1 MIKVIYC
8 IRRKAELSPE
18 AFQDYWKN
26 AHGQLLME
34 HRHTLRLA
42 GYVQTSPAV
51 NAYSARVERKHVLD
65 TPYDGVAELYWASEQ
80 DMEYA
85 FESSEAR
92 RVQRMLADDELNFI
106 DHSRSARWIARET
119 APIPWQEVEITLEKP

>member
-26 AHGQLLME
+26 VHGQLLME

-42 GYVQTSPAV
+42 GYVQTSPTV
-51 NAYSARVERKHVLD
+51 NAYSVSVERKHMLD
-65 TPYDGVAELYWASEQ
+65 TPYDGVAELYWGSEQ
-80 DMEYA
+80 DMKHA
-85 FESSEAR
+85 FESNEAR
-92 RVQRMLADDELNFI
+92 CVQKMLADDEQNFI
-106 DHSRSARWIARET
+106 EHSRSARWIARET
-119 APIPWQEVEITLEKP
+119 APIPRKEVEITLEKP